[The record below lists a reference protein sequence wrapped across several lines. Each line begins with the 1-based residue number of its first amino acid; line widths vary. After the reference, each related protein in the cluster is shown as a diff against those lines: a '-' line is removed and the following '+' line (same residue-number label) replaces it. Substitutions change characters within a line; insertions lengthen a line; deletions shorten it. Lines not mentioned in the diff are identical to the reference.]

1 QLIFSPS
8 TNDNTARTTFAKSVK
23 LRHLLWTK
31 SHTQLLSS
39 VLQNRLRSCYLC
51 PLSFAP
57 PESGVFFSSS
67 VRSTCVSLTQQNSAY
82 SLHPPVRR
90 IENGQRTRRLQTL
103 LHFTAPRQ
111 EHVVPSHIYQHS
123 HQHQLMPER
132 VDHLRAL
139 ERELQL
145 TAITQ
150 RDRRNRGPRRY
161 LHSRPLTLESLRLA
175 NELLLP
181 APQRHLARHALR
193 TRPAHFHILEVQRP
207 AGARQRRLRLRHRH
221 RLTFRIRRRSPHRG
235 RD

>member
-1 QLIFSPS
+1 KENPRRRLIPKSRS
-8 TNDNTARTTFAKSVK
+8 LRARTTK
-23 LRHLLWTK
+23 LREQHSREWPSCVTSSGLKVTPNR
-31 SHTQLLSS
+31 LSG
-39 VLQNRLRSCYLC
+39 VLQNRLRSCYLS

-67 VRSTCVSLTQQNSAY
+67 LRSTCESPTQQHSAY

-111 EHVVPSHIYQHS
+111 EHVVPSHMYQHS
-123 HQHQLMPER
+123 HQHQLTVER
-132 VDHLRAL
+132 VDHLRPL
-139 ERELQL
+139 ERQLQL

-161 LHSRPLTLESLRLA
+161 LHSRSLTLEPLRLA
-175 NELLLP
+175 YELLLP

-207 AGARQRRLRLRHRH
+207 AATRPRRLQLRLQL
-221 RLTFRIRRRSPHRG
+221 RL
-235 RD
+235 